1 MTKKNLLAA
10 ASIASL
16 ALLAVGLSSAQ
27 SGSRRSGTAPPTRT
41 VQQEP
46 AVARAPQ
53 MIALSF
59 HADWCRSCQALEPK
73 LKSAMKA
80 VSKDPFLFVQV
91 DQTDKKSRQAEY
103 LVASLGLSKLWKEY
117 GGRTGFTL
125 LVDPE
130 SGRVTG
136 RLTSEQD
143 VKSMTSTLRAALER

>member
-10 ASIASL
+10 ASIATL

-59 HADWCRSCQALEPK
+59 HSDSCRSCQALEPK
-73 LKSAMKA
+73 LESAMKA
-80 VSKDPFLFVQV
+80 VSKDPFLFVRI

-103 LVASLGLSKLWKEY
+103 LVASLGLSDLWKEY

-136 RLTSEQD
+136 KITAEQD
-143 VKSMTSTLRAALER
+143 AKSMTSTLRAALGR